1 MRLWKVVKAGR
12 EIAKGFADRTQA
24 YGWVE
29 ENLGWSEFECHKLG
43 YRVVAD
49 DR

>member
-12 EIAKGFADRTQA
+12 EIVNGFGCRYQA
-24 YGWVE
+24 FEWVE
-29 ENLGWSEFECHKLG
+29 ENFGWSEFEAHQRG
-43 YRVVAD
+43 FRVVAD